1 MNLSLETVILI
12 GMIFV
17 IIDIVVIMKLFANR
31 LKKLISDEKSD
42 SSNNLFADSF
52 VSENEEDQ
60 TRKSLDDFFSLND
73 SLRVNASTEDKI
85 ISSEKF
91 IKTERKYIR
100 KLNSIFWIDRVEASV
115 KLGSHKT
122 ETARLA
128 LEKAL

>member
-60 TRKSLDDFFSLND
+60 TRKSLDDFFSLTGD
-73 SLRVNASTEDKI
+73 ILRNHVSGQIQNT
-85 ISSEKF
+85 F
-91 IKTERKYIR
+91 
-100 KLNSIFWIDRVEASV
+100 
-115 KLGSHKT
+115 H
-122 ETARLA
+122 
-128 LEKAL
+128 